1 MESKQSFGAYILKRR
16 KELGMT
22 QKEFAE
28 QLFVTDSAVSKWE
41 RGLAYPDIT
50 LLQSICRILQI
61 SEKELLSSAE
71 DVEGRRAAQ
80 LAHRYLRLI
89 RNYRL
94 IQFLLY
100 GLTALACLIS
110 NLAAEHTLD
119 WFWIVLTAE
128 AMAASLTL
136 LPSFV
141 KDQWRGLAVLGGFFA
156 SLLLLLAVCCLYTGG
171 DWFFVA
177 VAWILFGGGLV
188 FGPYVL
194 RRAPLPPALSGRRA
208 SAYLAAET
216 ALLLLALGVNFR
228 YSGVGDAFFTTAA
241 GVLFGVW
248 LVFGAVFVRQ
258 LPLAGKRRL
267 VYIAGG
273 TALLLLLLGASCLET
288 GGSWFSSAA
297 LWSVFGIA
305 LVCLPLVMGE
315 IPWPEPLRRHKALLY
330 LGILSAYLVVCLAA
344 DGWGDWFPLPSLP
357 VALLCLSLPWMWL
370 GTLRYLPAGGWFRAA
385 AGFLTTGLWIYLAPW
400 VLDRIL
406 LTCGYIGDQPYS
418 LAIPTD
424 FSHWQDPALVAGN
437 VLVLL
442 CLGFGLA
449 ALLCLGIG
457 LWRRGKQKRR

>member
-50 LLQSICRILQI
+50 LLQNICRILQI

-80 LAHRYLRLI
+80 LARKYLRLLQ
-89 RNYRL
+89 NYRL
-94 IQFLLY
+94 AQALLY
-100 GLTALACLIS
+100 GLIALGCLIG
-110 NLAAEHTLD
+110 NLAAQHTLD
-119 WFWIVLTAE
+119 WFWIAVSAE

-136 LPSFV
+136 LPV
-141 KDQWRGLAVLGGFFA
+141 LIDRRWWGLAVLGGFFA

-177 VAWILFGGGLV
+177 AAWILFGSGLI

-194 RRAPLPPALSGRRA
+194 RRVPLPPELAGRKA
-208 SAYLAAET
+208 SLYLAGET
-216 ALLLLALGVNFR
+216 ALVLLALGVNFL
-228 YSGVGDAFFTTAA
+228 YCGVGGWFFVTAA
-241 GVLFGVW
+241 SVLFGVW

-258 LPLAGKRRL
+258 LPLQGRRGL
-267 VYIAGG
+267 TYVTGG
-273 TALLLLLLGASCLET
+273 TVLLVLLLGASCLQSRAT
-288 GGSWFSSAA
+288 WFQSAA

-305 LVCLPLVMGE
+305 LVCLPLVIGQ

-330 LGILSAYLVVCLAA
+330 LGILSVYLVVCLAA

-357 VALLCLSLPWMWL
+357 VTLLCLALPWMWL
-370 GTLRYLPAGGWFRAA
+370 SIGRYLPVGRWFRAA
-385 AGFLTTGLWIYLAPW
+385 ACLLVTGLWAYLAPW

-406 LTCGYIGDQPYS
+406 MASGILTDQPYS

-424 FSHWQDPALVAGN
+424 FSNWQDPQLAAGN
-437 VLVLL
+437 TLVLVY
-442 CLGFGLA
+442 LGFGLA

-457 LWRRGKQKRR
+457 LRRRRNQK

>member
-50 LLQSICRILQI
+50 LLQNICQILQI

-71 DVEGRRAAQ
+71 DVEGRRAAL
-80 LAHRYLRLI
+80 LARKYLRLLQ
-89 RNYRL
+89 NYRL
-94 IQFLLY
+94 AQALFY
-100 GLTALACLIS
+100 GLIALGCLIG
-110 NLAAEHTLD
+110 NLAARHTLD
-119 WFWIVLTAE
+119 WFWIALSAE

-136 LPSFV
+136 LPV
-141 KDQWRGLAVLGGFFA
+141 LTGQRWRGLAVLGGFFA

-177 VAWILFGGGLV
+177 AAWILFGGGLV

-194 RRAPLPPALSGRRA
+194 RRVPLPPELARRKA
-208 SAYLAAET
+208 SVYLAGET
-216 ALLLLALGVNFR
+216 ALVLLALGVNFL
-228 YSGVGDAFFTTAA
+228 YCGVGSWFFVTAA
-241 GVLFGVW
+241 SVLFGVW

-258 LPLAGKRRL
+258 LPLQGRRGL
-267 VYIAGG
+267 TYVTGG
-273 TALLLLLLGASCLET
+273 TVLLVLLLGASCLQS
-288 GGSWFSSAA
+288 GASWFLPAA

-305 LVCLPLVMGE
+305 LVCLPLVIGQ

-330 LGILSAYLVVCLAA
+330 LGILSVYLVVCLAA
-344 DGWGDWFPLPSLP
+344 DGWGAWFPLPSLP
-357 VALLCLSLPWMWL
+357 VALLCLALPWMWL
-370 GTLRYLPAGGWFRAA
+370 GTWRYLPVGGWFRAA
-385 AGFLTTGLWIYLAPW
+385 ACFLVTGLWAYLAPW

-406 LTCGYIGDQPYS
+406 LASGIISDQPYS
-418 LAIPTD
+418 LAIEADLFCWT
-424 FSHWQDPALVAGN
+424 DPALVTGN
-437 VLVLL
+437 VLVLIY
-442 CLGFGLA
+442 LGFGLA

-457 LWRRGKQKRR
+457 LWRRAKGRR